1 MEWLSRASSGA
12 LDAQLHL
19 LLFRFFFSVLFR
31 PAKHHRRCAQ
41 YFACD
46 RSRSLAY
53 THAHNKCAQL
63 CGTPNAKYGM
73 WTAKKNKYIR
83 SANSI
88 CRSFC
93 SRNTWTHGKTKRKKE
108 KRTNRRAECY
118 LRATA
123 QIFLSRPKEMMWH
136 TLRNCLIYFNTCTA
150 RAHMLCALCGV
161 RERCARRGRR
171 RNAMPINPQSCWF

>member
-19 LLFRFFFSVLFR
+19 LLFRFFFRYYSVQRSTIDDVHSILHATDLVLSHTHTRIINAPNCVAHQMRNMECELQRKTNIFVLQTRFAAHSVL
-31 PAKHHRRCAQ
+31 A
-41 YFACD
+41 
-46 RSRSLAY
+46 
-53 THAHNKCAQL
+53 
-63 CGTPNAKYGM
+63 
-73 WTAKKNKYIR
+73 
-83 SANSI
+83 
-88 CRSFC
+88 
-93 SRNTWTHGKTKRKKE
+93 THGHMERRKEKKE